1 MSFTSNTFLFIFL
14 PFTVI
19 FHYFLPMKVKNIFL
33 ILMSLIF
40 FIWLNPK
47 LIVVLIFSILT
58 NYIIG
63 NNIIKKEG
71 QIKWLSIGIVI
82 NLVLLFYYKYT
93 DFFISILNGI
103 FHVQIEI
110 KEIMLPIGISFFTFS
125 GISYLIDLYFKKIDN
140 SPNLID
146 VALYI
151 SFFPKLLQGPI
162 TRFNQIKSNIDN
174 RGITTDML
182 VMGIQRCIIGLAEKT
197 IIADSLGKV
206 VDSIWF
212 AGPNQITSSIAWLG
226 SICYTLQIYFD
237 FAGYTNM
244 AIGIAKMLGFNLPE
258 NFDFPYISKSITE
271 FWRRWHITLGSFFR
285 DYVYIPLGGNR
296 KGISRT
302 YVNLIIVFFLTG
314 LWHGASWHFIAWG
327 LFNGL
332 FMLIER
338 GIKQSR
344 FSFSIIPKRIKSFI
358 LHVYALFVINL
369 SWVLFRA
376 NNMSSAIRY
385 IKIMLGIEK
394 TLKPPLTVGWY
405 LNRWNIFVLIVAI
418 ILASDF
424 IWKILK
430 KQNNKNCVF
439 KMSIKFIF
447 LLCLLFISLMKVISG
462 SYSSFIYFQF

>member
-19 FHYFLPMKVKNIFL
+19 FHYFLPMKIKNIFL

-47 LIVVLIFSILT
+47 LIVVIIFSILT

-82 NLVLLFYYKYT
+82 NLALLFYYKYT

-125 GISYLIDLYFKKIDN
+125 GISYLIDLYFKKIDD

-174 RGITTDML
+174 RSITTDML

-206 VDSIWF
+206 VDSIWI

-244 AIGIAKMLGFNLPE
+244 AIGIAIMLGFNLPE
-258 NFDFPYISKSITE
+258 NFNF
-271 FWRRWHITLGSFFR
+271 HI
-285 DYVYIPLGGNR
+285 YQ
-296 KGISRT
+296 
-302 YVNLIIVFFLTG
+302 NL
-314 LWHGASWHFIAWG
+314 
-327 LFNGL
+327 
-332 FMLIER
+332 
-338 GIKQSR
+338 
-344 FSFSIIPKRIKSFI
+344 
-358 LHVYALFVINL
+358 
-369 SWVLFRA
+369 
-376 NNMSSAIRY
+376 
-385 IKIMLGIEK
+385 
-394 TLKPPLTVGWY
+394 
-405 LNRWNIFVLIVAI
+405 
-418 ILASDF
+418 
-424 IWKILK
+424 
-430 KQNNKNCVF
+430 
-439 KMSIKFIF
+439 
-447 LLCLLFISLMKVISG
+447 
-462 SYSSFIYFQF
+462 

>member
-1 MSFTSNTFLFIFL
+1 M
-14 PFTVI
+14 
-19 FHYFLPMKVKNIFL
+19 
-33 ILMSLIF
+33 
-40 FIWLNPK
+40 
-47 LIVVLIFSILT
+47 
-58 NYIIG
+58 
-63 NNIIKKEG
+63 
-71 QIKWLSIGIVI
+71 
-82 NLVLLFYYKYT
+82 
-93 DFFISILNGI
+93 
-103 FHVQIEI
+103 
-110 KEIMLPIGISFFTFS
+110 
-125 GISYLIDLYFKKIDN
+125 
-140 SPNLID
+140 
-146 VALYI
+146 YI

-174 RGITTDML
+174 RSITTDML

-206 VDSIWF
+206 VDSIWI

-244 AIGIAKMLGFNLPE
+244 AIGIAIMLGFNLPE
-258 NFDFPYISKSITE
+258 NFNFPYISKSITE

-296 KGISRT
+296 KGTSRT

-338 GIKQSR
+338 GINQSR
-344 FSFSIIPKRIKSFI
+344 FSFSIIPERIKSFI

-376 NNMSSAIRY
+376 NNMSSAIHY
-385 IKIMLGIEK
+385 IKMMLGIEK
-394 TLKPPLTVGWY
+394 VLKPPLTVGWY

-430 KQNNKNCVF
+430 KQNSKNCVF

-447 LLCLLFISLMKVISG
+447 LLCLLFISMMKVISG